1 MNCLLSEI
9 NVIYCGVL
17 VCVCVL
23 NCMLNNEITK
33 ILVLPANFHILLLT
47 ISVFSLKNLR
57 FSRSSLFF
65 LLLFVCFLRKS
76 HILDQLLGLGTCF
89 PGWPSAFEYPWPC
102 VGIVMF
108 TYCSCNRLALE
119 ILPSRP
125 FFELTVLSDQ
135 RRLVNC

>member
-17 VCVCVL
+17 LCVCVL
-23 NCMLNNEITK
+23 NCMLNKEITK

-65 LLLFVCFLRKS
+65 FVVVCLFFKEKS
-76 HILDQLLGLGTCF
+76 HSGSATGSWDVF
-89 PGWPSAFEYPWPC
+89 P
-102 VGIVMF
+102 
-108 TYCSCNRLALE
+108 RLAQCL
-119 ILPSRP
+119 
-125 FFELTVLSDQ
+125 
-135 RRLVNC
+135 